1 MVLGVIISYIDV
13 QTVLYF
19 QKTVPTEYFGRI
31 FALIFSIVKMGEPL
45 SAAVYTVLLVF
56 MDADYIFLAVGLTLV
71 LTFFIL
77 SVRQGM
83 QRDTGKKANQFF

>member
-1 MVLGVIISYIDV
+1 
-13 QTVLYF
+13 
-19 QKTVPTEYFGRI
+19 
-31 FALIFSIVKMGEPL
+31 MGEPL

-56 MDADYIFLAVGLTLV
+56 MDADYIFLAVGLALV